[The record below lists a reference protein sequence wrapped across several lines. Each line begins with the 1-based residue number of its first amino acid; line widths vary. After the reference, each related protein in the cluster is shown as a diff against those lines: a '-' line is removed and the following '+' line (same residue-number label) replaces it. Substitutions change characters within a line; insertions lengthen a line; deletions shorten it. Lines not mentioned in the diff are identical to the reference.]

1 LCLLLDFWYNV
12 VHQGKKE
19 RKAKKKEKKKA
30 EKAEDVKAGADV
42 GKIVNL
48 MAGDANKV
56 CHVSQSGDVCI
67 ENSYNN

>member
-1 LCLLLDFWYNV
+1 MCLLLAFWYNFV
-12 VHQGKKE
+12 YQGKKE

-30 EKAEDVKAGADV
+30 EKAEDVKAGADI

-56 CHVSQSGDVCI
+56 
-67 ENSYNN
+67 